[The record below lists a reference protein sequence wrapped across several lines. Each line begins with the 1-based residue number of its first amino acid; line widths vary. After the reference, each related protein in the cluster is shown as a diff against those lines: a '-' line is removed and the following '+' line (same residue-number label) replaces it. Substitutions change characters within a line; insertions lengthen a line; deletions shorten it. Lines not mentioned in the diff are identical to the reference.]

1 MIPGFDNKWLSE
13 VDNGGSPS
21 MATIA
26 KPKLCLTAPQR
37 SRKMPRKMQK
47 FDLVSGPYRSV
58 RLN

>member
-1 MIPGFDNKWLSE
+1 
-13 VDNGGSPS
+13 